1 MDDDLINYS
10 ALIDDAM
17 HAIVK
22 KALEIAIE
30 HGLPGDHH
38 FFVSFMTNYP
48 GVQISPKLRKKY
60 TIEMTIVLQ
69 YQFEDLH
76 VTDKDFGVILSFDNV
91 KERVVVPFAALT
103 AFADPSVKFG
113 LQFRHIDDLP
123 PEEQPAAEIKEFV
136 SPDPSD
142 NNSDKKSGTDSKK
155 RSPNDDS
162 KANVIT
168 LDTFRK
174 K

>member
-10 ALIDDAM
+10 VLIDDAM

-22 KALEIAIE
+22 KALEIAID

-60 TIEMTIVLQ
+60 TTEMTIVLQ

-76 VTDKDFGVILSFDNV
+76 VTDKHFGVILSFDNV
-91 KERVVVPFAALT
+91 KERVIVPFAALT

-113 LQFRHIDDLP
+113 LQFRHIEENL
-123 PEEQPAAEIKEFV
+123 PEEQPDAEIKEFV
-136 SPDPSD
+136 GPDGSE
-142 NNSDKKSGTDSKK
+142 NTDKKSAPAKK
-155 RSPNDDS
+155 KAKDDNS
-162 KANVIT
+162 TANVIT